1 MITLT
6 IMRKVLMKCQ
16 QRIINYRFYKH
27 FSDEAY
33 KETSIN
39 YLSQKNLANYE
50 DGMPFQEIFNMR
62 GKMHA

>member
-1 MITLT
+1 
-6 IMRKVLMKCQ
+6 MKCQ

-50 DGMPFQEIFNMR
+50 DGMPFQEIFNMC